1 MIRCPECKKIVDE
14 KNNSCQYCGYPFNGT
29 EEKITIKYCTECGAP
44 IEEGLEKCPECG
56 KLIDSE
62 ILNDSLEDT
71 ASQESENEIQNNE
84 AVEDTDS
91 NIESVEL
98 EADSEKK
105 IDIPKKFNFE
115 FNKKNMIY
123 MVGGAVLLVSLIGNC
138 SLYSKYSKCLKELTA
153 NNIIFEATNKS
164 KYDVE
169 WLQLDISLDGTQ
181 LSLYADS
188 SSDQNIKAGETREI
202 VQVGDIDIPE
212 HNKMSLSGDIFI
224 DGSSKGTIDV
234 CDVDLGGNENTYS
247 TLEKEK
253 LVYDDENVAV
263 YYNSIDINQM
273 NFCIENKMGNA
284 ITVGFWGDEDLKI
297 DGSVYGSSVATINS
311 HSSGIYIGYLYSSSN
326 DNIQIM
332 DFQKFDGIMKIK
344 NQKNQDIES
353 INLNFTSD

>member
-91 NIESVEL
+91 NIEPVEL

-138 SLYSKYSKCLKELTA
+138 SLYSKL
-153 NNIIFEATNKS
+153 
-164 KYDVE
+164 
-169 WLQLDISLDGTQ
+169 
-181 LSLYADS
+181 
-188 SSDQNIKAGETREI
+188 
-202 VQVGDIDIPE
+202 
-212 HNKMSLSGDIFI
+212 
-224 DGSSKGTIDV
+224 
-234 CDVDLGGNENTYS
+234 
-247 TLEKEK
+247 
-253 LVYDDENVAV
+253 
-263 YYNSIDINQM
+263 
-273 NFCIENKMGNA
+273 
-284 ITVGFWGDEDLKI
+284 
-297 DGSVYGSSVATINS
+297 
-311 HSSGIYIGYLYSSSN
+311 
-326 DNIQIM
+326 
-332 DFQKFDGIMKIK
+332 
-344 NQKNQDIES
+344 
-353 INLNFTSD
+353 

>member
-1 MIRCPECKKIVDE
+1 MKKTTVLLASCIIGAGILFTGCSGKQQNESNVHSR
-14 KNNSCQYCGYPFNGT
+14 NNVS
-29 EEKITIKYCTECGAP
+29 
-44 IEEGLEKCPECG
+44 
-56 KLIDSE
+56 
-62 ILNDSLEDT
+62 
-71 ASQESENEIQNNE
+71 SQENKIKQET
-84 AVEDTDS
+84 TDS
-91 NIESVEL
+91 KDATFLV
-98 EADSEKK
+98 DKVV
-105 IDIPKKFNFE
+105 FE
-115 FNKKNMIY
+115 DEII
-123 MVGGAVLLVSLIGNC
+123 SLNC
-138 SLYSKYSKCLKELTA
+138 KEITA
-153 NNIIFEATNKS
+153 NNITFEATNKS

-263 YYNSIDINQM
+263 YFNSIDINQM

-311 HSSGIYIGYLYSSSN
+311 HSSGIYIGYLYSSLN

>member
-1 MIRCPECKKIVDE
+1 MKKITVLLISCMLVGSILFTGCSGKQQNE
-14 KNNSCQYCGYPFNGT
+14 SNVHSRNNVSSQDN
-29 EEKITIKYCTECGAP
+29 KIEQETM
-44 IEEGLEKCPECG
+44 
-56 KLIDSE
+56 DSE
-62 ILNDSLEDT
+62 DTIFLVDKVVFEDGIISLKCK
-71 ASQESENEIQNNE
+71 EI
-84 AVEDTDS
+84 
-91 NIESVEL
+91 
-98 EADSEKK
+98 
-105 IDIPKKFNFE
+105 
-115 FNKKNMIY
+115 
-123 MVGGAVLLVSLIGNC
+123 
-138 SLYSKYSKCLKELTA
+138 TA

-263 YYNSIDINQM
+263 YFNSIDINQM
-273 NFCIENKMGNA
+273 NFCIENKMDNA
-284 ITVGFWGDEDLKI
+284 ITVGFWGDEDLEI

-332 DFQKFDGIMKIK
+332 DFQSFDGIMKIK

>member
-1 MIRCPECKKIVDE
+1 MKKTILLLASCIIGAGILFTGCSGKQQNESNVHSR
-14 KNNSCQYCGYPFNGT
+14 NNVSSQDN
-29 EEKITIKYCTECGAP
+29 KIEQATM
-44 IEEGLEKCPECG
+44 
-56 KLIDSE
+56 DSE
-62 ILNDSLEDT
+62 DTIFLVDKVVFEDGIISLKCK
-71 ASQESENEIQNNE
+71 EI
-84 AVEDTDS
+84 
-91 NIESVEL
+91 
-98 EADSEKK
+98 
-105 IDIPKKFNFE
+105 
-115 FNKKNMIY
+115 
-123 MVGGAVLLVSLIGNC
+123 
-138 SLYSKYSKCLKELTA
+138 TA

-188 SSDQNIKAGETREI
+188 SSDQNIKAGETRE
-202 VQVGDIDIPE
+202 
-212 HNKMSLSGDIFI
+212 
-224 DGSSKGTIDV
+224 
-234 CDVDLGGNENTYS
+234 
-247 TLEKEK
+247 K
-253 LVYDDENVAV
+253 LVYHDENVAV
-263 YYNSIDINQM
+263 YFNSIDINQM

-332 DFQKFDGIMKIK
+332 DFQKFDGIMKIR

>member
-1 MIRCPECKKIVDE
+1 MKKTTVLLASCIIGAGILFTGCSGKQQNESNVHSR
-14 KNNSCQYCGYPFNGT
+14 NNVS
-29 EEKITIKYCTECGAP
+29 
-44 IEEGLEKCPECG
+44 
-56 KLIDSE
+56 
-62 ILNDSLEDT
+62 
-71 ASQESENEIQNNE
+71 SQENKIKQET
-84 AVEDTDS
+84 TDS
-91 NIESVEL
+91 KDATFLV
-98 EADSEKK
+98 DKVV
-105 IDIPKKFNFE
+105 FE
-115 FNKKNMIY
+115 DEII
-123 MVGGAVLLVSLIGNC
+123 SLNC
-138 SLYSKYSKCLKELTA
+138 KEITA
-153 NNIIFEATNKS
+153 NNITFEATNKS

-263 YYNSIDINQM
+263 YFNSIDINQM

-326 DNIQIM
+326 DRINICI
-332 DFQKFDGIMKIK
+332 
-344 NQKNQDIES
+344 
-353 INLNFTSD
+353 